1 MKGIA
6 ELQFICENVSK
17 QHTETAVLD
26 LDVTCTRIKLLYRLI
41 LRLLPKS
48 YHGSI
53 GGGGRYV
60 VD

>member
-1 MKGIA
+1 
-6 ELQFICENVSK
+6 
-17 QHTETAVLD
+17 
-26 LDVTCTRIKLLYRLI
+26 

-60 VD
+60 VDWTLVWKMSGVGISVLVG